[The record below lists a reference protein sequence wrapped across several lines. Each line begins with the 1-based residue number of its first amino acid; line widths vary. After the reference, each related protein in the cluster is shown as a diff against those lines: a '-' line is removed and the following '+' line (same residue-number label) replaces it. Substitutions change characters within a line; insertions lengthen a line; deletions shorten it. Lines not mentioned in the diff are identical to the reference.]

1 MTATNFKK
9 YKKINKNIIINAI
22 VFAIIISIITYFL
35 KKNLASSIIAFFV
48 VILFISAYFFIRKN
62 LKKSADLKK
71 MEEVFPDF
79 IELMSSNLRAG
90 MTIDQAL
97 LLSSR
102 KEFSPLD
109 SEITRVGKDIT
120 TGKDIKIALQE
131 MGKRINSEKI
141 KKTINLIISGI
152 KSGGNLSVLL
162 EQTAVSMRERNFV
175 EKRAA
180 SNVLMYVIFIFFA
193 TAIGSPVLF
202 ALSSVLVE
210 VLTSIVSTIPNTE
223 TTIALPLTLRNISIS
238 ITFIKYFSLA
248 FLIVTNILASMIIG
262 LVNKGEEKAGLSYI
276 LPLIIISTTIFF
288 VIRSVFSTYFSGLF
302 G

>member
-1 MTATNFKK
+1 M
-9 YKKINKNIIINAI
+9 
-22 VFAIIISIITYFL
+22 L
-35 KKNLASSIIAFFV
+35 SSIISFFII
-48 VILFISAYFFIRKN
+48 ILFISAYFFIKAR
-62 LKKSADLKK
+62 LKQAADLKK
-71 MEEVFPDF
+71 IEDVFPDF

-109 SEITRVGKDIT
+109 KEITRVGKDIT
-120 TGKDIKIALQE
+120 TGKDIKVALQE

-141 KKTINLIISGI
+141 NKTINLIISGI
-152 KSGGNLSVLL
+152 KSGGNLSILL

-193 TAIGSPVLF
+193 VAIGSPVLF
-202 ALSSVLVE
+202 GLSSVLVE
-210 VLTSIVSTIPNTE
+210 VLNNIVSTIPEAE
-223 TTIALPLTLRNISIS
+223 TTIALPLTFRNISVS

-248 FLIVTNILASMIIG
+248 FLIVTNILASMVIG

-288 VIRSVFSTYFSGLF
+288 VIRSIFSTYFSGLF